1 MIYYLSKEPF
11 DFKTFKTIRSFGEN
25 ICRGKITINEAN
37 EEQADL
43 IDYILD
49 FNSIVKQGQ
58 KISMTKKKRIVLNT
72 AKDLYE
78 GSELVINALKS
89 GLFPL
94 KSTTGTGLK
103 ILTPKQM
110 LQRLPIAL
118 AQAKAD
124 NSENL
129 LNEIRKI
136 VYSL

>member
-58 KISMTKKKRIVLNT
+58 KISMTKKKKNC
-72 AKDLYE
+72 
-78 GSELVINALKS
+78 S
-89 GLFPL
+89 
-94 KSTTGTGLK
+94 
-103 ILTPKQM
+103 
-110 LQRLPIAL
+110 
-118 AQAKAD
+118 
-124 NSENL
+124 
-129 LNEIRKI
+129 
-136 VYSL
+136 